1 MMPASFFLAADP
13 LGHVLDKPLYGSPV
27 TMNMVTLLIAAALTV
42 LLMNFAAKAIA
53 TGAES
58 MGNERYITKGRF
70 AQMIE
75 VLVLYL
81 RDNVVRPQL
90 GHDANKFMPLLL
102 SIFFFVLV
110 CNLIGLVPLLDL
122 QHVIGGLGW
131 GDSHFAVVGGT
142 PTGRIWLTGALAT
155 VAFVIWNAHGII
167 QNGVGGWLHHFMGG
181 APWYLAPI
189 MVPVEILGT
198 IVKPAAL
205 AIRLFANM
213 TAGHVLLAV
222 ILGFTGGALK
232 ALGILGAPISFVA
245 LLAGVAIFFLELFVA
260 FLQAYIFMFLT
271 ALFISQMS
279 HHHHDD
285 DAHAESYDKDHPA
298 SQDEAVV
305 VTA

>member
-1 MMPASFFLAADP
+1 MMPASLVLAADP
-13 LGHVLDKPLYGSPV
+13 LGHVLDKNVVGPI
-27 TMNMVTLLIAAALTV
+27 TMNMITMVIAAAITIWLMTV
-42 LLMNFAAKAIA
+42 AAKAIA
-53 TGAES
+53 TGDES
-58 MGNERYITKGRF
+58 KGNERYVTKGRF
-70 AQMIE
+70 AQTIE
-75 VLVLYL
+75 CIVMYL
-81 RDNVVRPQL
+81 RDTVIKPQL
-90 GHDANKFMPLLL
+90 GHDANKFTPLLL
-102 SIFFFVLV
+102 SLFFFVLT
-110 CNLIGLVPLLDL
+110 CNLIGLVPLLDI
-122 QHVIGGLGW
+122 QHIIGGLGW
-131 GDSHFAVVGGT
+131 GDSHFAIVGGT
-142 PTGRIWLTGALAT
+142 PTGRIWMTGALAT
-155 VAFVIWNAHGII
+155 VVFIIWNAHGII
-167 QNGVGGWLHHFMGG
+167 QNGVLGWLHHFMGG

-189 MVPVEILGT
+189 MVPVELLGT

-232 ALGILGAPISFVA
+232 AMGVVGAPITLVA

-285 DAHAESYDKDHPA
+285 HASAESYDADHPA
-298 SQDEAVV
+298 SEDSSVV